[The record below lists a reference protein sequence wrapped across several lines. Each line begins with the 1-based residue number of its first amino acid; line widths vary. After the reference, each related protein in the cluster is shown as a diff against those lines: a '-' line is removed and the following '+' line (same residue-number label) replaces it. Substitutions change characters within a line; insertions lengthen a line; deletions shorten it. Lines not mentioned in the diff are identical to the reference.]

1 MKHLLLLAL
10 VACLAACQTTP
21 GTDQAQA
28 PEVTE
33 TSETSVQPDADGW
46 YTLFNGE
53 NLDGWKFSED
63 PGSFSVE
70 DGMIVVNNKRSHLF
84 YDGPVENHD
93 FTNFEFQAEV
103 MTQPGAN
110 SGIYFH
116 TEFQQEGWPA
126 KGYEIQVNNS
136 HTDWRRTGSIYA
148 IQDLKEVPTKDNEWY
163 TEYIKVEGKT
173 ITVKLNG
180 ETVNEFTEPSEA
192 NPENPGRR
200 ISSGTFCLQAH
211 DPNSVVYYRNIRV
224 RPLP

>member
-1 MKHLLLLAL
+1 MKHLVLLAL
-10 VACLAACQTTP
+10 IACLAACQTTP
-21 GTDQAQA
+21 GTDQSQSTAVA
-28 PEVTE
+28 E
-33 TSETSVQPDADGW
+33 TSATGVQPDADGW

-63 PGSFSVE
+63 PGSFSVD

-163 TEYIKVEGKT
+163 TEYIRVEGKN

-192 NPENPGRR
+192 NPDNPGRR
-200 ISSGTFCLQAH
+200 IASGTFCLQAH